1 MAFKCITLIYFL
13 HQERDDEFCLTIK
26 WMAVRSTGV
35 GVSKM
40 ALCLCHS
47 SSRWGDGCHMLVS
60 SLALTS
66 PLFTCSAYSTCKQFA
81 KTLWARWTIP
91 TAWLI
96 FSLRC
101 HLCVIQHLLNWKK
114 SSPSAKACLKT
125 HKGPRRHSAVV
136 YHLCTFI
143 WASDVPFFFRVAWQ
157 MPPLNLVLPREWM
170 QLFNEHRSNYHN
182 RETIK
187 EN

>member
-1 MAFKCITLIYFL
+1 M
-13 HQERDDEFCLTIK
+13 HQERDDELCLTIG

-47 SSRWGDGCHMLVS
+47 SSRPHGGVTAAICWSHHWLWHPHYSPAVLTAHVS
-60 SLALTS
+60 SSQRLYEQDGPYRQRDWFSHYGTVPLS
-66 PLFTCSAYSTCKQFA
+66 PLCHPTSAKLT
-81 KTLWARWTIP
+81 
-91 TAWLI
+91 
-96 FSLRC
+96 
-101 HLCVIQHLLNWKK
+101 KK
-114 SSPSAKACLKT
+114 LSKLKACLKT